1 MGVLFKEGRKEL
13 FIETF
18 NKNEK
23 MQYDEK
29 NQKFWSR
36 NLIIGWGVKH
46 IFSSVS
52 SVIFFSRRRLLVFCF
67 FMYEKVLYLF
77 LQARRSSFL
86 ISSFFYKTN

>member
-23 MQYDEK
+23 MRYDEK

-46 IFSSVS
+46 IFLLFRQLFSFHEGDYWCFL
-52 SVIFFSRRRLLVFCF
+52 FFHV
-67 FMYEKVLYLF
+67 
-77 LQARRSSFL
+77 
-86 ISSFFYKTN
+86 

>member
-23 MQYDEK
+23 MRYDEK

-52 SVIFFSRRRLLVFCF
+52 SVIFFSRRRLLVFFVFSCMKKYCIYF
-67 FMYEKVLYLF
+67 CRLVVIVF
-77 LQARRSSFL
+77 
-86 ISSFFYKTN
+86 

>member
-29 NQKFWSR
+29 NQKVWSR
-36 NLIIGWGVKH
+36 I
-46 IFSSVS
+46 
-52 SVIFFSRRRLLVFCF
+52 
-67 FMYEKVLYLF
+67 
-77 LQARRSSFL
+77 
-86 ISSFFYKTN
+86 